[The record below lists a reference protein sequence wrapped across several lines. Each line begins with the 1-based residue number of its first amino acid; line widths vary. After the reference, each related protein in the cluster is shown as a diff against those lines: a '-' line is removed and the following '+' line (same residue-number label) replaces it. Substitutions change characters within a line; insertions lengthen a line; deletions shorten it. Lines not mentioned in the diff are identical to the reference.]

1 MKHITGKITA
11 AVCKQIGLGDLRSLY
26 NLDSEIRDI
35 LGGKAKGHS
44 FAYIKNIKSTE
55 TADIYVY
62 ESKDWN
68 SEWRWEIT
76 LSGVAWDWLL
86 RTHRTEKV
94 ISACLAVRKTFT
106 IPSDEYIYWENPTEE
121 QIKERSERAIAL
133 WNQRV
138 KTLQESLETIA
149 AEVKA
154 ARAEVH
160 GTDIN

>member
-11 AVCKQIGLGDLRSLY
+11 AVCKQIGLGNLRSLY
-26 NLDSEIRDI
+26 NLDNEMKSLLR
-35 LGGKAKGHS
+35 GKAEGHS
-44 FAYIKNIKSTE
+44 FAYLKGIKSTE

-62 ESKDWN
+62 ESRDRD
-68 SEWRWEIT
+68 SMWRWEIT
-76 LSGVAWDWLL
+76 LSKVAWDWLL
-86 RTHRTEKV
+86 RTHKSEKV
-94 ISACLAVRKTFT
+94 ISACLAVRETFT

-149 AEVKA
+149 AEIKA